1 VLDAIKVVTE
11 GSEGIEHHDLKAKK
25 IFPEADGPVLQV
37 LTVRAADLE
46 QAMVLEAR
54 HVAARIQE
62 LRGKRRLCSG
72 LADYGSMAVLL
83 RTAEQV
89 HVFER
94 ELREREIPCQVT
106 AGRGFYDAPEV
117 QDLVQFLR
125 ALWNPLDEISL
136 AAVLRSPMVGISDDT
151 LFRLKLMS
159 GSLID
164 GVRHIT
170 GLPAAEAE
178 KVEEFRRLFNLYRS
192 RRDYFAVDQLL
203 NRILIETGYEAW
215 LLAQHGDS
223 GASQAVANVRKL
235 ITLARRFGA
244 SGAGS
249 MQAFVERLEDL
260 RRDQAREAEAE
271 PPEQSSN
278 AVQLMTIHAA
288 KGLEFPVVFLPAL
301 NRRPP
306 PETDPVF
313 FSPELGIGMRW
324 LDPVAGEPHRD
335 SVARAIGESREAAKR
350 KENDRLFYVAMTRA
364 EELLILSASFGA
376 QAKPEH
382 WAKKLQENLEIDC
395 ERVDNTAQ
403 FVERRGV
410 QFRLS
415 QTDQEPLVQLAA
427 APAPQDI
434 QAIRWFDRIIA
445 GDQSDAAVSASAVT
459 LFALCPRKYYL
470 SRYLG
475 FEKGGLTTTA
485 ASDEHDNSPGE
496 TEDDDTDAS
505 EFGRLVHALLA
516 RTTARENAG
525 HEAMHLVENF
535 EASALGRRVAQAR
548 RVEREQEFLVLLG
561 DRGETR
567 LLRGQIDLWFEE
579 GGEIVVVD
587 YKTDEVKA
595 SGAKERAQQYALQ
608 LRAYALALERIAG
621 RRPDRAIVYLLRP
634 DMPVEI
640 SLNSATLDAARQ
652 EIEELFRAQSSLHFP
667 LREGQHCFQCPHFR
681 QACPAEFAVREHV
694 AQSAAGE

>member
-1 VLDAIKVVTE
+1 
-11 GSEGIEHHDLKAKK
+11 
-25 IFPEADGPVLQV
+25 
-37 LTVRAADLE
+37 
-46 QAMVLEAR
+46 
-54 HVAARIQE
+54 
-62 LRGKRRLCSG
+62 
-72 LADYGSMAVLL
+72 
-83 RTAEQV
+83 
-89 HVFER
+89 
-94 ELREREIPCQVT
+94 
-106 AGRGFYDAPEV
+106 
-117 QDLVQFLR
+117 
-125 ALWNPLDEISL
+125 
-136 AAVLRSPMVGISDDT
+136 
-151 LFRLKLMS
+151 
-159 GSLID
+159 
-164 GVRHIT
+164 
-170 GLPAAEAE
+170 
-178 KVEEFRRLFNLYRS
+178 
-192 RRDYFAVDQLL
+192 
-203 NRILIETGYEAW
+203 
-215 LLAQHGDS
+215 
-223 GASQAVANVRKL
+223 
-235 ITLARRFGA
+235 
-244 SGAGS
+244 
-249 MQAFVERLEDL
+249 
-260 RRDQAREAEAE
+260 
-271 PPEQSSN
+271 
-278 AVQLMTIHAA
+278 
-288 KGLEFPVVFLPAL
+288 
-301 NRRPP
+301 
-306 PETDPVF
+306 
-313 FSPELGIGMRW
+313 
-324 LDPVAGEPHRD
+324 
-335 SVARAIGESREAAKR
+335 
-350 KENDRLFYVAMTRA
+350 
-364 EELLILSASFGA
+364 
-376 QAKPEH
+376 
-382 WAKKLQENLEIDC
+382 
-395 ERVDNTAQ
+395 
-403 FVERRGV
+403 
-410 QFRLS
+410 
-415 QTDQEPLVQLAA
+415 
-427 APAPQDI
+427 
-434 QAIRWFDRIIA
+434 
-445 GDQSDAAVSASAVT
+445 
-459 LFALCPRKYYL
+459 
-470 SRYLG
+470 LG